1 MAQQTTRPGTLAS
14 ASLRL
19 LTSILD
25 LVFPPHCVA
34 CGALGSWFCQNCHD
48 QIAIQAPPL
57 CQRCGRPITSGALCA
72 RCRHHPPPVDSLR
85 SVALHK
91 YPLSKAIHALK
102 YDGVRV
108 LAAPLGALMAAYA
121 VDLRLDVDLLVPV
134 PLHRA
139 RERERGYNQ
148 SRLLASEMS
157 SRLGWP
163 VVEAISRLR
172 DTPAQVGLNRAERLA
187 NVHGAFAV
195 TDAAVVGQRV
205 LIIDDVCT
213 TGATLGA
220 CAESLRRAGASTVGA
235 LTLARATDLP
245 ASRKQSQ
252 AKE

>member
-1 MAQQTTRPGTLAS
+1 MAKQPARHGLLALAS
-14 ASLRL
+14 QRL
-19 LTSILD
+19 LRPALD

-34 CGALGSWFCQNCHD
+34 CGAIGSWFCRDCHD
-48 QIAIQAPPL
+48 QIEVQAPPL
-57 CQRCGRPITSGALCA
+57 CQRCGRPIGRGALCA

-85 SVALHK
+85 SVAPHK

-102 YDGVRV
+102 YEGVRV

-121 VDLRLDVDLLVPV
+121 MDLRLDVDLLVPV

-148 SRLLASEMS
+148 SRLLACEMS

-163 VVEAISRLR
+163 VVEAVSRLR
-172 DTPAQVGLNRAERLA
+172 DTPAQVGLSRAERLA
-187 NVHGAFAV
+187 NVRGAFAV
-195 TDAAVVGQRV
+195 TDAAVTGQRV
-205 LIIDDVCT
+205 LMVDDVCT

-220 CAESLRRAGASTVGA
+220 CAESLRRAGARTVAA

-245 ASRKQSQ
+245 ASRKQP
-252 AKE
+252 